1 MRCRVRIRVES
12 EFSLAPA
19 PLSGHTQFVPWSR
32 KQLSSALP
40 IFPFYKFNFSA
51 DDGRVFSRA
60 DFTDA
65 DLTPLIHGAS
75 AGAARV
81 AARSTGAAS
90 RSWCAAR
97 AFGGDGED
105 RELWIE
111 FGGMA
116 LRALGLLLAIDQ
128 RLKAVIAFATDVF
141 KNRHG
146 TLPLQR

>member
-81 AARSTGAAS
+81 AAGTTAPAGSWRAHRALS
-90 RSWCAAR
+90 RSGEYTELR
-97 AFGGDGED
+97 TQLFAFA
-105 RELWIE
+105 LW
-111 FGGMA
+111 
-116 LRALGLLLAIDQ
+116 ALGFVAAKHQRFELVLTFLADI
-128 RLKAVIAFATDVF
+128 F
-141 KNRHG
+141 KNRH
-146 TLPLQR
+146 